1 MRGELGRLFDAAVCA
16 YGRALFGLEGMNGVC
31 RLLAHAPKRSV
42 TPLLRA
48 FGALIGDDTDVEM
61 FLVIHNAD
69 PDFRNLTVGAHCH
82 IGKQTFLD
90 LRAPI
95 AIEDRATVS
104 MRAMLLTHT
113 DAGHSPVSDRYPRTT
128 APLRIGAGAYIG
140 AGATVLP
147 GVTIGAA
154 AIVGAG
160 AVVIRDVAPGTVVV
174 GVPAIEIDP
183 HPAEFTRP
191 AQ

>member
-1 MRGELGRLFDAAVCA
+1 MRGELGKLFDTAVCA
-16 YGRALFGLEGMNGVC
+16 YGRVLFGLEGMNGVC
-31 RLLAHAPKRSV
+31 RLLARAPKRSV
-42 TPLLRA
+42 IPLLRA

-61 FLVIHNAD
+61 FLVVHNAD
-69 PDFRNLTVGAHCH
+69 PDFRNLTVGAHSH

-95 AIEDRATVS
+95 VIEDRVTIS
-104 MRAMLLTHT
+104 MRAILLTHT

-128 APLRIGAGAYIG
+128 ARLRIGAGAYIG

-160 AVVIRDVAPGTVVV
+160 AVVVRDVAPGTVVA
-174 GVPAIEIDP
+174 GVPAAKIDA
-183 HPAEFTRP
+183 HPSDERP
-191 AQ
+191 RS